1 LKVPSIAIIVQAIEK
16 LENLSVGLRSA
27 HILAVRVSIITAVR
41 NGESEIVRTLDS
53 VATQDYR
60 DIEHIVVDGDSRDAT
75 LELVRLHGAR
85 VSQCI
90 SEPDGGVYDAFNKG
104 LRVATGEVIAFLN
117 AGDTYLTAAV
127 VSRMVGVMTRAGVD
141 ATFAD
146 VEIVDPRDEY
156 RVLRYYSSRR
166 FAPARMRFGLMPAH
180 PSLFMRRAVY
190 ETVGEYDTT
199 FKIAGDYE
207 LCLRA
212 FVRSSARY
220 RYVHELIVRMPGGGL
235 SNRGW
240 RSKLAITREMM
251 LACKMNAVST
261 SYLLLSMRFAMK
273 AFELR

>member
-1 LKVPSIAIIVQAIEK
+1 
-16 LENLSVGLRSA
+16 LRSERN
-27 HILAVRVSIITAVR
+27 LPVRVSIITAVH

-53 VATQDYR
+53 VAAQDYR

-75 LELVRLHGAR
+75 LALVRQHGAR

-90 SEPDGGVYDAFNKG
+90 SEPDHGVYDAFNKG
-104 LRVATGEVIAFLN
+104 LRAATGDVIAFLN
-117 AGDTYLTAAV
+117 AGDTYLNAAV
-127 VSRMVGVMTRAGVD
+127 VSRMVGVLTRAGVD

-146 VEIVDPRDEY
+146 VVIVDPHDEH
-156 RVLRYYSSRR
+156 RVLRRYSSRP
-166 FAPARMRFGLMPAH
+166 FAPERMRFGLMPAH

-190 ETVGEYDTT
+190 ENVGEYDAT
-199 FKIAGDYE
+199 FRIAGDYE

-212 FVRSSARY
+212 FLRSSARY
-220 RYVHELIVRMPGGGL
+220 CYVHEPIVRMPDGGL

-251 LACKMNAVST
+251 LACRMNAVPT
-261 SYLLLSMRFAMK
+261 SYLLLSLRFAVK